1 MSRMNVVCLR
11 IGLCCYWFEFVID
24 LLCCDL
30 QKSRKTK
37 TPTKHT
43 VEEVEK
49 VKKEGEKIKEKQN
62 LKKYVLAALVG
73 DNGTDCMK

>member
-1 MSRMNVVCLR
+1 MNIVCLR
-11 IGLCCYWFEFVID
+11 IRLCCYWFEFVID

>member
-1 MSRMNVVCLR
+1 MFVYELESVVY
-11 IGLCCYWFEFVID
+11 GLIFFY
-24 LLCCDL
+24 LLCCNL

-62 LKKYVLAALVG
+62 LKKYVLSALG
-73 DNGTDCMK
+73 